1 MKIDK
6 GRYGYRNHQHRVR
19 LFITLLLAAAILAQ
33 LIARQLTS
41 NSAAKN
47 ILTAMAILT
56 VLPMANMASP
66 LLAAW
71 KYRTP
76 PRTFYERLLPYE
88 DTLVL
93 IYDLIV
99 TTERTILPLDAIA
112 VHVGG
117 VYAFCSAAKIDAAK
131 AEKELSAYFGAN
143 HWNVH
148 IKIFVDEHAFFRR
161 LEQLKTADS
170 TIVKDSATGI
180 VDNGAITEIV
190 RLLKNL
196 SM

>member
-6 GRYGYRNHQHRVR
+6 GRYGYRDHQHRIR
-19 LFITLLLAAAILAQ
+19 LLVTLILIATILAQ

-47 ILTAMAILT
+47 ILTVMAILT

-76 PRTFYERLLPYE
+76 PCTFHERLLPYE
-88 DTLVL
+88 DVLVL

-112 VHVGG
+112 VHAGG

-148 IKIFVDEHAFFRR
+148 IKIFVDERAFFRR

-180 VDNGAITEIV
+180 ADNGAITEIV

>member
-6 GRYGYRNHQHRVR
+6 GRYGYRDHQHRIR
-19 LFITLLLAAAILAQ
+19 LLVTLILITAILAQ

-47 ILTAMAILT
+47 ILTVMAILT

-76 PRTFYERLLPYE
+76 PCTFHERLLPYE
-88 DTLVL
+88 DVLVL

-112 VHVGG
+112 VHAGG

-148 IKIFVDEHAFFRR
+148 IKIFVDERAFFRR

-170 TIVKDSATGI
+170 MIVKDSATGI
-180 VDNGAITEIV
+180 ADNGAITEIV